1 MYYNKF
7 VHDDSTLWIRG
18 TENIR
23 LNQANSGLRVYT
35 SLEDSFLWAFH
46 RRVNV
51 KERRVGSMS
60 WIEYISA
67 LIGIPAGTITI
78 VNFCKDYI
86 RSKKD
91 SKKDPSASLPAPDGS
106 DDNLTK

>member
-1 MYYNKF
+1 
-7 VHDDSTLWIRG
+7 
-18 TENIR
+18 
-23 LNQANSGLRVYT
+23 
-35 SLEDSFLWAFH
+35 
-46 RRVNV
+46 
-51 KERRVGSMS
+51 MS

-91 SKKDPSASLPAPDGS
+91 SKKDPSASLPASDGS
-106 DDNLTK
+106 DDNCSK